1 MHPNGHNEFSGE
13 RYQQQYYHKFPNRDS
28 DPGPMGAKMTIATVI
43 LAAGLGKR
51 MKSKRAKV
59 LHPIAGRP
67 MILYSVEAARR
78 LPSDKILVVV
88 AHQAEAV
95 KQVLEGQPTQIIH
108 QGRPLGTGH
117 AVLQTQ
123 AALANFPGPVL
134 ILNADVPL
142 IKVET
147 IRSMLKTH
155 QDHDNELTLLTG
167 RFSDPKG
174 YGRVIRNPAGDLL
187 SIVEEADATPAQ
199 RALREINTGFYV
211 ANAPFLFSALK
222 ELTSDNSQHEYYLTD
237 IVQIAVRQGLKL
249 GAVEVPDS
257 EEVMGINTRE
267 DLARIERAVRGR
279 IAERHLSEGVTL
291 LDPASTWIDADVT
304 IGRDT
309 LIYPNVYLEGSSRI
323 GEDCVIHSH
332 TRINNCRLETAVTVL
347 DSCVLNESVLEE
359 GATVG
364 PFAHLRPGTFL
375 HKGAKIGNFV
385 EVKKTEM
392 GEKSKAN
399 HLTYLGDATIG
410 KEVNIGAGTIICNYD
425 GVHKHKTIIEDH
437 VFVGSDT
444 QLVAP
449 VRIGRG
455 AVIGAGSTI
464 TQDVPPDSLAVGRAK
479 QEIKK
484 NWAKRKKK
492 AKGII
497 KEEMVKPRKE

>member
-1 MHPNGHNEFSGE
+1 
-13 RYQQQYYHKFPNRDS
+13 
-28 DPGPMGAKMTIATVI
+28 MTIATVI

-59 LHPIAGRP
+59 LHAIAGRP
-67 MILYSVEAARR
+67 MILYSVETARR

-95 KQVLEGQPTQIIH
+95 KQVLERQPTQIIH

-123 AALANFPGPVL
+123 SALANFPGPVL

-142 IKVET
+142 ITVET
-147 IRSMLKTH
+147 IQSMLKTH
-155 QDHDNELTLLTG
+155 QDRGDELTLLTAT
-167 RFSDPKG
+167 FSNPKG
-174 YGRVIRNPAGDLL
+174 YGRVIRNPDGDLI

-199 RALREINTGFYV
+199 RALREVNTGFYV

-222 ELTSDNSQHEYYLTD
+222 ELTSDNSQQEYYLTD
-237 IVQIAVRQGLKL
+237 IVQIAVRQGLKS
-249 GAVEVPDS
+249 GAVQAPDS
-257 EEVMGINTRE
+257 EEVTGINTQA
-267 DLARIERAVRGR
+267 DLARIERAVRRR

-291 LDPASTWIDADVT
+291 LDPPSAWIDADVT

-309 LIYPNVYLEGSSRI
+309 LIYPNVHLEGASRI

-332 TRINNCRLETAVTVL
+332 TRINNCRLGTAVTVM
-347 DSCVLNESVLEE
+347 DSCVLTESVLEE

-364 PFAHLRPGTFL
+364 PFAHLRAGTVL

-392 GEKSKAN
+392 GEGSKAN
-399 HLTYLGDATIG
+399 HLTYLGDAAIG
-410 KEVNIGAGTIICNYD
+410 KEVNIGAGTITCNYD
-425 GVHKHKTIIEDH
+425 GVNKHQTIIEDH

-444 QLVAP
+444 QLIAP
-449 VRIGRG
+449 VRVGRG

-464 TQDVPPDSLAVGRAK
+464 TRDVPPDSLAVGRAR

-484 NWAKRKKK
+484 GWARRRKK
-492 AKGII
+492 AKGKD
-497 KEEMVKPRKE
+497 KEEIVKSRKE